1 MIKHNIILPS
11 RIGEK
16 STEEIELTNNLVL
29 IGANGSGKTR
39 LGVFIEEKLQQH
51 ITVHRISAQKALKLP
66 DYAQIKNLG
75 QAQDE
80 FLVGYSG
87 EALRNNGVAWA
98 KNNYRWQNGSPA
110 TSSLNDYEQLLSL
123 LFAKTTERDRL
134 HTEQTR
140 TQKEYIEVSDS
151 VTDKIVKIWSDLMPH
166 RSIKFSDGQVLISKK
181 DQKEYHGKD
190 MSDGERVILYLIGSC
205 LCAPDNSIIIIDEPE
220 VHIHKSIV
228 SKLWNKIEEHCQNKL
243 MIYITHDL
251 DFGTSR
257 SDATKLWIK
266 AYHGENIWEWDFIPL
281 EENLPESLFL
291 EILGNRKNI
300 VFCEGESSSID
311 SSVYQLVYPDFH
323 IMPRGGGDK
332 VIEST
337 KAFLNNPSLHH
348 LVAFGLIDSDF
359 KEEEE
364 KEILQRHGIYTIP
377 VAEIE
382 NVYCIEPIIKI
393 ISLHLGLNPD
403 ETFDK
408 AVNFIIE
415 SLKSEFDVQ
424 VSSKAEKIIEYK
436 LGAFSKKDH
445 SVAALKLAL
454 EETLS
459 RINIEEIY
467 ESSRVMFQDA
477 IDSRNYAK
485 ILLIYNRKSL
495 PTRIS
500 GIFGLAKG
508 EYEKLLVRLMKGDKQ
523 EEIIRSLKTYLPSF
537 NCS

>member
-1 MIKHNIILPS
+1 MIKHKIILPN
-11 RIGEK
+11 RNGEK
-16 STEEIELTNNLVL
+16 STEEIELSNNLVL

-39 LGVFIEEKLQQH
+39 LGVFVEEKLQEH

-87 EALRNNGVAWA
+87 TALQSNGIAWA
-98 KNNYRWQNGSPA
+98 KNSYRWQNQSPA

-134 HTEQTR
+134 HTEKTR
-140 TQKEYIEVSDS
+140 TQQVYIEVFDS
-151 VTDKIVKIWSDLMPH
+151 VTDKIVKIWCDLMPH
-166 RSIKFSDGQVLISKK
+166 RSLKFSDGQVLISKK

-228 SKLWNKIEEHCQNKL
+228 SKLWNKIEENCPEKL
-243 MIYITHDL
+243 LIYITHDL
-251 DFGTSR
+251 DFATSR

-266 AYHGENIWEWDFIPL
+266 AYHGENIWEWDFIPV
-281 EENLPESLFL
+281 EESLPESLFL
-291 EILGNRKNI
+291 EVLGNRKNI
-300 VFCEGESSSID
+300 IFCEGENNSID
-311 SSVYQLVYPDFH
+311 SSVYQLVYPDYH

-337 KAFLNNPSLHH
+337 KAFVNNPSLHH
-348 LVAFGLIDSDF
+348 LVAHGLIDSDY
-359 KEEEE
+359 KELEE
-364 KEILQRHGIYTIP
+364 KEILQGHGIYTIP

-382 NVYCIEPIIKI
+382 NLYCIEPIIKI
-393 ISLHLGLNPD
+393 ISIYLGLNPN

-408 AVNFIIE
+408 AVNFIVE

-445 SVAALKLAL
+445 TAEALKLAL
-454 EETLS
+454 DETLS
-459 RINIEEIY
+459 RINIDEIY
-467 ESSRVMFQDA
+467 KISGAMFQDA
-477 IDSRNYAK
+477 IDSRDYAK

-523 EEIIRSLKTYLPSF
+523 EEIVSALKTYLPSF
-537 NCS
+537 NGS

>member
-11 RIGEK
+11 RNGEK
-16 STEEIELTNNLVL
+16 STEEIEMSNNLVL

-39 LGVFIEEKLQQH
+39 LGVFIEEKLQQN

-87 EALRNNGVAWA
+87 TALKSNGIAWA
-98 KNNYRWQNGSPA
+98 KNNYRWQNQSPA

-134 HTEQTR
+134 HTENTR
-140 TQKEYIEVSDS
+140 AQKEYLEVLDS

-190 MSDGERVILYLIGSC
+190 MSDGERVVLYLIGSC

-220 VHIHKSIV
+220 VHIHKSII
-228 SKLWNKIEEHCQNKL
+228 SKLWNKIEDNCPEKL
-243 MIYITHDL
+243 IIYITHDL
-251 DFGTSR
+251 DFATSR
-257 SDATKLWIK
+257 SDATKLWLK
-266 AYHGENIWEWDFIPL
+266 AYHGENIWEWDFIPV
-281 EENLPESLFL
+281 EESFPENLYL
-291 EILGNRKNI
+291 EILGNRKDVI
-300 VFCEGESSSID
+300 FCEGENNSID
-311 SSVYQLVYPDFH
+311 ISVYQYVYPEYH
-323 IMPRGGGDK
+323 IIPRGGGDK

-337 KAFLNNPSLHH
+337 KAFVNNLNLHH
-348 LVAFGLIDSDF
+348 LVAHGIIDSDY
-359 KEEEE
+359 KESKE
-364 KEILQRHGIYTIP
+364 KEILQGHGIFTIP

-382 NVYCIEPIIKI
+382 NLYCIEPILKI
-393 ISLHLGLNPD
+393 ISIHLGLDPD
-403 ETFDK
+403 ETFSN
-408 AVNFIIE
+408 ATNFIIE
-415 SLKSEFDVQ
+415 SLKKEFDVQ
-424 VSSKAEKIIEYK
+424 VSTKAEKVIEYK

-445 SVAALKLAL
+445 TIDSLKSALN
-454 EETLS
+454 ETVS
-459 RINIEEIY
+459 RINIDEIY
-467 ESSRVMFQDA
+467 EISRKEFQDA
-477 IDSRNYAK
+477 IDSRDYAK

-500 GIFGLAKG
+500 SIFGLAKG
-508 EYEKLLVRLMKGDKQ
+508 EYEKLLVRLMKGDKK
-523 EEIIRSLKTYLPSF
+523 EEIVNALKAYLPNF
-537 NCS
+537 K